1 MKFCDF
7 LVTDIKYMLYSVQ
20 DYSLLNNND
29 VRSDICEDWHFN
41 HMYKALAS
49 MTTSFNKEGTFDST
63 KLV

>member
-1 MKFCDF
+1 
-7 LVTDIKYMLYSVQ
+7 MLYSVQ